1 MSSRCAPATRLS
13 TLASLASLVPVVQLA
28 PLAPA
33 VGALLFGV
41 ALGACERRVDEPTP
55 VAPRGDAFDRPAAEP
70 APAAPAATPG
80 DGRCIEPTPAAPKRP
95 PPSRVGPDPACPDD
109 PTGPLQLATGKVIFL
124 DAKAPDVTVEI
135 ARREKER
142 ARGLMYRKSMP
153 ENRGMIFVFEQRTR
167 HAFWMHN
174 TCIPLD
180 MLFIDSDGTIVGIQ
194 ENTPTLNDSTF
205 DVSCPSTYVLE
216 VNAGWTRRHGVVAG
230 QKVRLEGI

>member
-13 TLASLASLVPVVQLA
+13 TLASLASLVPLA

-33 VGALLFGV
+33 LGALLFGV
-41 ALGACERRVDEPTP
+41 ALGACERRVDEPIP
-55 VAPRGDAFDRPAAEP
+55 VAPRGDALDRPAPEATPPE
-70 APAAPAATPG
+70 PAATPR
-80 DGRCIEPTPAAPKRP
+80 DARCIEPTPATPERP

-109 PTGPLQLATGKVIFL
+109 PTGPFQLATGKVVFL
-124 DAKAPDVTVEI
+124 DTKAPDVTVEI
-135 ARREKER
+135 ARKEKER
-142 ARGLMYRKSMP
+142 ARGLMYRKHMAD
-153 ENRGMIFVFEQRTR
+153 NRGMIFVFEQRTH

-180 MLFIDSDGTIVGIQ
+180 MLFIDSDGTIVGIE
-194 ENTPTLNDSTF
+194 ENTPTLTDSTF
-205 DVSCPSTYVLE
+205 DVGCPSTYVLE

>member
-13 TLASLASLVPVVQLA
+13 TLAPLVPLASL
-28 PLAPA
+28 APA
-33 VGALLFGV
+33 LGALLFGA

-55 VAPRGDAFDRPAAEP
+55 HAPRAADAPDRPAPEVAPPEP
-70 APAAPAATPG
+70 AAAPN
-80 DGRCIEPTPAAPKRP
+80 DGRCIAPTPATPERP

-109 PTGPLQLATGKVIFL
+109 PTGPFQLATGKVIFL
-124 DAKAPDVTVEI
+124 DAKAPDVTVEV

-153 ENRGMIFVFEQRTR
+153 ENRGMIFAFEQRTN
-167 HAFWMHN
+167 HSFWMHN

-180 MLFIDSDGTIVGIQ
+180 MLFIDGDGTIVGIE

-205 DVSCPSTYVLE
+205 DVGCPSTYVLE

-230 QKVRLEGI
+230 QKVRIEGI